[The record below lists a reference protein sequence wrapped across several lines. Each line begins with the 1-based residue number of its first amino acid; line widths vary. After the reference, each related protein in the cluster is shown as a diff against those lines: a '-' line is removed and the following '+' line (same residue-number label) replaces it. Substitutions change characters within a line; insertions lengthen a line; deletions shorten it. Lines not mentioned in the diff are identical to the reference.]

1 MGRGHLTRL
10 AALVAALCVCVP
22 VAAAGTRVSW
32 VIQGRTQP
40 DGSQRAHAYFALQAS
55 DLGAWVGRMTPT
67 HQARVRHVDFSTSV
81 LVAGFLDGNAC
92 VFDLKLRG
100 YTFNSGRLIVDVTF
114 RQPPVGGGTCA
125 KTSTSYVVVA
135 FSRAQL
141 GRLPTFVELRAFARS

>member
-1 MGRGHLTRL
+1 VGRRHLIRL
-10 AALVAALCVCVP
+10 VALVAALCVCVP

-32 VIQGRTQP
+32 IIQGRTEP

-55 DLGAWVGRMTPT
+55 DLGAWVRRMTPT
-67 HQARVRHVDFSTSV
+67 HEARVRHVDFSKTV

-92 VFDLKLRG
+92 VFDLKLKG
-100 YTFNSGRLIVDVTF
+100 YSFNSGRLIVDVTF
-114 RQPPVGGGTCA
+114 RQPPVGGATCA

-141 GRLPTFVELRAFARS
+141 GRLPTFVELRAFAHS

>member
-1 MGRGHLTRL
+1 VGRGHLTRL

>member
-1 MGRGHLTRL
+1 MEGGGFGGFGFDPEMFQRALGDMAEQARQQQTVAFADSAIHLAVQMT
-10 AALVAALCVCVP
+10 VAA
-22 VAAAGTRVSW
+22 
-32 VIQGRTQP
+32 
-40 DGSQRAHAYFALQAS
+40 
-55 DLGAWVGRMTPT
+55 VGRMTPT

-141 GRLPTFVELRAFARS
+141 GRLPTFVELRAFAHS